1 MADDIKDEVRELVE
15 RPLLQ
20 EGAELV
26 DVVVS
31 RYKGRATLRL
41 FVYSQN
47 GTTVGECARLSRIV
61 SDIIDGAGLFE
72 SGYTLE
78 VSSPGLDR
86 PLRTAR
92 DFRFRIGET
101 VEVGFIDRTKKNVTG
116 RIVAA
121 TSDDVELENES
132 GVFTLELSEIEQAK
146 IAF

>member
-1 MADDIKDEVRELVE
+1 MADDIKDEVRELIE
-15 RPLLQ
+15 KPLLQ

-31 RYKGRATLRL
+31 RYKGQTTLRL
-41 FVYSQN
+41 FVYSRN

-61 SDIIDGAGLFE
+61 GDVIDGAKRFAA
-72 SGYTLE
+72 GYTLE

-86 PLRTAR
+86 PLRSAR
-92 DFRFRIGET
+92 DFRYRIGET
-101 VEVGFIDRTKKNVTG
+101 VKVVFVDQARKKVTG

-132 GVFTLELSEIEQAK
+132 GVITLELSEIEQAK

>member
-1 MADDIKDEVRELVE
+1 MADDIKDAVRALVE
-15 RPLLQ
+15 KPLLQ
-20 EGAELV
+20 EGAELA

-31 RYKGRATLRL
+31 RYKGQTTLRL

-61 SDIIDGAGLFE
+61 GDVIDEADRFA

-86 PLRTAR
+86 PLKSAQ
-92 DFRFRIGET
+92 DFKYRIGET
-101 VEVGFIDRTKKNVTG
+101 VKGVFVDQSRKKVKW

-121 TSDDVELENES
+121 TGDEIELENES